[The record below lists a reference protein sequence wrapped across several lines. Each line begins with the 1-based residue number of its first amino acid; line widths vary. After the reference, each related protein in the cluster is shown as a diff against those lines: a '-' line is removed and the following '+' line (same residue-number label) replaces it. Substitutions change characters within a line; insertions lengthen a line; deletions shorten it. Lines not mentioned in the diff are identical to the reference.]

1 MTTAASAAPDAPSS
15 YAVSFDAFDAAL
27 TSALDAIDG
36 AAGSLFGDDTASSTA
51 WDDETSKLAATWRAC
66 ALGNAQERMREIR
79 ARVDDAKVRDV
90 AAKRALKEKIVNAK
104 NSKDGV
110 VDALTEEIRRLQ
122 SERDDAMRDAM
133 GVCDSPLATVEDPSA
148 VLESIAAVRRELDA
162 ARVERDAAKARAL
175 NREGANVD
183 ATAAEAKM
191 KAHIESALKGMES
204 KKRAAERAAD
214 AAREGQANA
223 ERELRELR
231 RRYDDAQTRLF
242 ELEDESETAMARV
255 KIERDELMALG
266 ESIKAREDAMDA
278 ADERRRAE
286 AMDASTADAAD
297 AHGALLEKLAV
308 KERMVVQLATT
319 VQEAERNVAESQQRA
334 TKELEAANQRLAAL
348 GEELVAAKD
357 AASGL
362 AEREEIARLKTRVK
376 MLQELSGVSDDVDS
390 AAQGATDADGST
402 ANLEALR
409 SLREKNKKLAAEV
422 VVATREKD
430 EATAAA
436 TLARDAQEVA
446 EKRYTDAAQM
456 VSTLEMD
463 LSQKL
468 ASAIEAGGDA
478 NNADLLTILT
488 AQRDRFKRR
497 AGELEE
503 RAARLEQER
512 LAAEDAKQKLENDSI
527 ALVEKLT
534 FVQNY
539 YSKQAPSGQTTIL
552 RVDDAGIPV
561 TSATSAFGDAMQ
573 SQSAKQQRYSCG
585 GGISVNVEGE
595 RSAAIADGIRRR
607 AARYGCF
614 GGPGVV
620 GGDDI
625 PGGDAAGVISR
636 YRKKYLAKLNPFT
649 AFRDTASD
657 DSASLLPLHDR
668 IALGSGKM
676 LMTSRTTRT
685 LFSTY
690 IILLHVYLLTR
701 AFR

>member
-51 WDDETSKLAATWRAC
+51 WDDETSKLAAAWRAC
-66 ALGNAQERMREIR
+66 ALPNAQESMREIR
-79 ARVDDAKVRDV
+79 ARVDDAKARDV
-90 AAKRALKEKIVNAK
+90 AAKRALKEKIVSAK

-133 GVCDSPLATVEDPSA
+133 SVCDSPLATVEDPSA

-175 NREGANVD
+175 NREDANVD

-191 KAHIESALKGMES
+191 KAQIESALKGMES

-242 ELEDESETAMARV
+242 ELEDESETAMARL

-286 AMDASTADAAD
+286 AMDASTADAHA
-297 AHGALLEKLAV
+297 ALLEKLAV

-319 VQEAERNVAESQQRA
+319 IEEAEKNAVESQQRA
-334 TKELEAANQRLAAL
+334 AKELEAANQRLAAL
-348 GEELVAAKD
+348 GEELAAAKD

-390 AAQGATDADGST
+390 AAQGATDADEST

-436 TLARDAQEVA
+436 TLARNAQEVA

-468 ASAIEAGGDA
+468 SSAIEVVGDA

-503 RAARLEQER
+503 RSVRLEQER

-614 GGPGVV
+614 GGPAGA
-620 GGDDI
+620 GGDGI

-636 YRKKYLAKLNPFT
+636 YRKKYLAKLNPFA
-649 AFRDTASD
+649 AFRDAASD

-690 IILLHVYLLTR
+690 IILLHVYLFTR

>member
-51 WDDETSKLAATWRAC
+51 WDDETSKLAAAWRAC
-66 ALGNAQERMREIR
+66 ALPNAQESMREIR
-79 ARVDDAKVRDV
+79 ARVDDAKARDV
-90 AAKRALKEKIVNAK
+90 AAKRALKEKIVSAK

-133 GVCDSPLATVEDPSA
+133 SVCDSSLATVEDPSA

-175 NREGANVD
+175 NREDANVD

-191 KAHIESALKGMES
+191 KAQIESAIKGMES

-242 ELEDESETAMARV
+242 ELEDESETAMARL

-286 AMDASTADAAD
+286 AMDASTADAHA
-297 AHGALLEKLAV
+297 ALLEKLAV

-319 VQEAERNVAESQQRA
+319 IEEVEKNAVESQQRA
-334 TKELEAANQRLAAL
+334 AKELEAANQRLAAL
-348 GEELVAAKD
+348 GEELAAAKD

-390 AAQGATDADGST
+390 AAQGATDADEST
-402 ANLEALR
+402 ANLEALH

-436 TLARDAQEVA
+436 TLARNAQEVA

-468 ASAIEAGGDA
+468 ASAIEVGGDA

-585 GGISVNVEGE
+585 GGISVNVEGA

-614 GGPGVV
+614 GGPAGA
-620 GGDDI
+620 GGDGI

-636 YRKKYLAKLNPFT
+636 YRKKYLAKLNPFA
-649 AFRDTASD
+649 AFRDAASD

-690 IILLHVYLLTR
+690 IILLHVYLFTR

>member
-51 WDDETSKLAATWRAC
+51 WDDETSKLAAAWRAC
-66 ALGNAQERMREIR
+66 ALPNAQESMREIR
-79 ARVDDAKVRDV
+79 ARVDDAKARDV
-90 AAKRALKEKIVNAK
+90 AAKRALKEKIVSAK

-133 GVCDSPLATVEDPSA
+133 NVCDSPLATVEDPSA

-175 NREGANVD
+175 NREDANVD

-191 KAHIESALKGMES
+191 KAQIESALKGMES

-242 ELEDESETAMARV
+242 ELEDESETAMARL

-286 AMDASTADAAD
+286 AMDASTADAHA
-297 AHGALLEKLAV
+297 ALLEKLAV

-319 VQEAERNVAESQQRA
+319 IEEAEKNAVESQQRA
-334 TKELEAANQRLAAL
+334 AKELEAANQRLAAL
-348 GEELVAAKD
+348 GEELAAAKD

-376 MLQELSGVSDDVDS
+376 MLQELSGVSDAVDS
-390 AAQGATDADGST
+390 AAQGATDADEST

-436 TLARDAQEVA
+436 TLARNAQEVA

-468 ASAIEAGGDA
+468 SSAIEVVGDA

-503 RAARLEQER
+503 RSVRLEQER

-614 GGPGVV
+614 GGPAGA
-620 GGDDI
+620 GGDGI

-636 YRKKYLAKLNPFT
+636 YRKKYLAKLNPFA
-649 AFRDTASD
+649 AFRDAASD

-690 IILLHVYLLTR
+690 IILLHVYFFTR

>member
-51 WDDETSKLAATWRAC
+51 WDDETSKLAAAWRAC
-66 ALGNAQERMREIR
+66 ALPNAQESMREIR
-79 ARVDDAKVRDV
+79 ARVDDAKARDV
-90 AAKRALKEKIVNAK
+90 AAKRALKEKIVSAK

-133 GVCDSPLATVEDPSA
+133 SVCDSSLATVEDPSA

-175 NREGANVD
+175 NREDANVD

-191 KAHIESALKGMES
+191 KAQIESALKGMES

-242 ELEDESETAMARV
+242 ELEDESETAMARL

-286 AMDASTADAAD
+286 AMDASTADA
-297 AHGALLEKLAV
+297 HGALLEKLAV

-319 VQEAERNVAESQQRA
+319 IEEVEKNAVESQQRA
-334 TKELEAANQRLAAL
+334 AKELEAANQRLAAL
-348 GEELVAAKD
+348 GEELAAAKD

-390 AAQGATDADGST
+390 AAQGATDADEST
-402 ANLEALR
+402 ANLEALH

-436 TLARDAQEVA
+436 TLARNAQEVA

-468 ASAIEAGGDA
+468 ASAIEVGGDA

-614 GGPGVV
+614 GGPAGA
-620 GGDDI
+620 GGDGI

-636 YRKKYLAKLNPFT
+636 YRKKYLAKLNPFA
-649 AFRDTASD
+649 AFRDAASD

-690 IILLHVYLLTR
+690 IILLHVYLFTR

>member
-51 WDDETSKLAATWRAC
+51 WDDETSKLAAAWRAC
-66 ALGNAQERMREIR
+66 ALPNAQESMREIR
-79 ARVDDAKVRDV
+79 ARVDDAKARDV
-90 AAKRALKEKIVNAK
+90 AAKRALKEKIVSAK

-133 GVCDSPLATVEDPSA
+133 NVCDSPLATVEDPSA

-175 NREGANVD
+175 NREDANVD

-191 KAHIESALKGMES
+191 KAQIESALKGMES

-242 ELEDESETAMARV
+242 ELEDESETAMARL

-286 AMDASTADAAD
+286 AMDASTADAHA
-297 AHGALLEKLAV
+297 ALLEKLAV

-319 VQEAERNVAESQQRA
+319 IEEAEKNAVESQQRA
-334 TKELEAANQRLAAL
+334 AKELEAANQRLAAL
-348 GEELVAAKD
+348 GEELAAAKD

-390 AAQGATDADGST
+390 AAQGATDADEST

-436 TLARDAQEVA
+436 TLARNAQEVA

-468 ASAIEAGGDA
+468 SSAIEVVGDA

-503 RAARLEQER
+503 RSVRLEQER

-614 GGPGVV
+614 GGPAGA
-620 GGDDI
+620 GGDGI

-636 YRKKYLAKLNPFT
+636 YRKKYLAKLNPFA
-649 AFRDTASD
+649 AFRDAASD

-690 IILLHVYLLTR
+690 IILLHVYFFTR